1 MYILISSLV
10 NDAMDV
16 LLGEPINLLSDI
28 DDRERQIDARRLL
41 LERQVAASI
50 QLPSVERK
58 LAVDRFTAMEH
69 ANIARILERMGDHA
83 TRLAYLIKDNSQ
95 AIKIKPSEM
104 PLSAIPIW
112 AKQLKTIVHNMY
124 TKDVNIIHNAKLE
137 LVELRDKIEGEE
149 DELWTGRGSAERL
162 LCEFRI
168 SESIR
173 RLCAYSINFAEI
185 LLNMLMHK
193 QLDNE

>member
-1 MYILISSLV
+1 
-10 NDAMDV
+10 
-16 LLGEPINLLSDI
+16 
-28 DDRERQIDARRLL
+28 
-41 LERQVAASI
+41 
-50 QLPSVERK
+50 
-58 LAVDRFTAMEH
+58 
-69 ANIARILERMGDHA
+69 MGDHA

-95 AIKIKPSEM
+95 VIKIKPTEM
-104 PLSAIPIW
+104 PLSAIPMW

-137 LVELRDKIEGEE
+137 LVELRNKIEGEE

-173 RLCAYSINFAEI
+173 RLCAYSVNFAEI